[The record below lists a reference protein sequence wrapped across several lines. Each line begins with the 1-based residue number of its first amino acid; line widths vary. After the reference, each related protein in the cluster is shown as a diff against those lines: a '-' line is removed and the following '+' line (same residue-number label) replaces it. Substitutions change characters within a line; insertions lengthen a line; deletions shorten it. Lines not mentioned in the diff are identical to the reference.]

1 MTDSTTGLLLR
12 LVARLPAPWRE
23 SISRLKGQHPVLH
36 HMVGLAR
43 SRLRSRDLE
52 IQHGLGKGLRF
63 NAGGS
68 AAGYLLGT
76 WQPSVQAALAILIG
90 EGETFYDV
98 GANVGF
104 FSVIGARLAGP
115 AGKVV
120 CFEPVPDN
128 FQQIRHNAILNGFT
142 NIEVVETALGSVDAE
157 LPFWTSAE
165 PTWGKLAHTATVP
178 DKLSGEI
185 KVAVRRLDGIVA
197 DTDLR
202 SPQLIKIDVEGA
214 EVEVLAGALE
224 TLRACRPRLLIE
236 LHGTNAEV
244 AKFLSE
250 LEYKAVTLGDCASIV
265 DAHWNA
271 DVVAIPTDEEWPA
284 GLPVAHTEI
293 AAKR

>member
-1 MTDSTTGLLLR
+1 VLR
-12 LVARLPAPWRE
+12 R
-23 SISRLKGQHPVLH
+23 
-36 HMVGLAR
+36 MVGLAR
-43 SRLRSRDLE
+43 SKLRFRDLE

-68 AAGYLLGT
+68 AAAYLLGT
-76 WQPSVQAALAILIG
+76 WQPSMQVALGILIE

-128 FQQIRHNAILNGFT
+128 FQQIRHNAILNGFS

-165 PTWGKLAHTATVP
+165 PTWGKLANTARVP
-178 DKLSGEI
+178 DQLTGEI
-185 KVAVRRLDGIVA
+185 KVAVKRLDGILA

-202 SPQLIKIDVEGA
+202 APRVIKVDVEGA
-214 EVEVLAGALE
+214 ELEVLEGALE
-224 TLRACRPRLLIE
+224 TLRAYRPRLLIE

-250 LEYKAVTLGDCASIV
+250 LDYKAVTLGERASIV

-271 DVVAIPTDEEWPA
+271 DVVAIPSDEEWPA
-284 GLPVAHTEI
+284 GLPIARTEI

>member
-1 MTDSTTGLLLR
+1 
-12 LVARLPAPWRE
+12 
-23 SISRLKGQHPVLH
+23 VLH
-36 HMVGLAR
+36 QMVGLAR
-43 SRLRSRDLE
+43 DRLRSRDLE
-52 IQHGLGKGLRF
+52 IQDGLGKGLRF

-76 WQPSVQAALAILIG
+76 WQPSMQVALGNLIRD
-90 EGETFYDV
+90 GETFYDV

-104 FSVIGARLAGP
+104 FTVIGARLAGP

-128 FQQIRHNAILNGFT
+128 FRQIRHNAMLNNFT
-142 NIEVVETALGSVDAE
+142 NIEVVETALGSADAE

-165 PTWGKLAHTATVP
+165 PTWGKLAATATAP
-178 DKLSGEI
+178 DKLIGEI
-185 KVAVRRLDGIVA
+185 KVAVKRLDSILGDA
-197 DTDLR
+197 DLR
-202 SPQLIKIDVEGA
+202 SPQVIKIDVEGA
-214 EVEVLAGALE
+214 EVDVLSGALE
-224 TLRACRPRLLIE
+224 TLQAYRPRLLIE

-250 LEYKAVTLGDCASIV
+250 LDYKAVALGECASII

-284 GLPVAHTEI
+284 GLPAAQADTT
-293 AAKR
+293 AKR